1 MSFKNIKK
9 HIGKWHKKTK
19 LIWHYSKYFSSKQ
32 QESKERI
39 VVCFDGVF
47 PHGGLVDRLKG
58 IVSFYQ
64 IAKELNYDFY
74 ILFNHPFHLEALLEP
89 NGVDWKFHA
98 NQIKWHPFKTK
109 LLYLINDFDT
119 NPLQTIKYSNAKT
132 FYVYANVDYSKSMFP
147 HLSIAELESKWRNDF
162 NGLFKKSKLL
172 NAKINDIS
180 IGNYI
185 AFHTRFTSIMGDFK
199 DTTNHVLSENEKQ
212 ELQKKLLS
220 AMVNKA
226 EEAKKQAYVF
236 SDSLNFINYVILN
249 SSIKTLEG
257 TPLHMDNF
265 VGNDAIEGHLKTLI
279 DFFMLANSDTVY
291 FLKAESMYS
300 SGFSK
305 YAAMVGGTKFE
316 RLDV

>member
-1 MSFKNIKK
+1 
-9 HIGKWHKKTK
+9 
-19 LIWHYSKYFSSKQ
+19 
-32 QESKERI
+32 
-39 VVCFDGVF
+39 
-47 PHGGLVDRLKG
+47 
-58 IVSFYQ
+58 
-64 IAKELNYDFY
+64 
-74 ILFNHPFHLEALLEP
+74 
-89 NGVDWKFHA
+89 
-98 NQIKWHPFKTK
+98 
-109 LLYLINDFDT
+109 
-119 NPLQTIKYSNAKT
+119 
-132 FYVYANVDYSKSMFP
+132 
-147 HLSIAELESKWRNDF
+147 
-162 NGLFKKSKLL
+162 
-172 NAKINDIS
+172 
-180 IGNYI
+180 
-185 AFHTRFTSIMGDFK
+185 MGDFK